1 MKSGLKVMMVSE
13 GNDFGQTCAGVLR
26 SYGCDVKM
34 VPKNGAEILHK
45 TETEKPDV
53 VVMDAFMTA
62 IDALGVLK
70 EMPKMKLEKKPLM
83 MVSEGN
89 DFGQT
94 CAGVLRSY
102 GCDVKMVP
110 KNGAE
115 ILHKTET
122 EKPDVVVM
130 DAFMTAIDALGVL
143 KEMPKMKL
151 EKKPLMMV
159 MSSVDNQRFEQE
171 LLSAGAD
178 YYFLK
183 PFDMNMM
190 AERITQLTGWRD
202 NSKFGKLHPADSSA
216 DLEVVVSDIMHQI
229 GVPAHIKGYQY
240 LREAIILSIN
250 DSEMMNSVTKVL
262 YPTVAKTF
270 STTSSRVERA
280 IRHAIE
286 VAWDR
291 GDVDVLSSYFGYTIQ
306 NSRGKP
312 TNSEFIAMISDKLR
326 LSMKIS

>member
-70 EMPKMKLEKKPLM
+70 EMPKMK
-83 MVSEGN
+83 
-89 DFGQT
+89 
-94 CAGVLRSY
+94 
-102 GCDVKMVP
+102 
-110 KNGAE
+110 
-115 ILHKTET
+115 I
-122 EKPDVVVM
+122 
-130 DAFMTAIDALGVL
+130 
-143 KEMPKMKL
+143 

-312 TNSEFIAMISDKLR
+312 TKSEFIAMISDKLR